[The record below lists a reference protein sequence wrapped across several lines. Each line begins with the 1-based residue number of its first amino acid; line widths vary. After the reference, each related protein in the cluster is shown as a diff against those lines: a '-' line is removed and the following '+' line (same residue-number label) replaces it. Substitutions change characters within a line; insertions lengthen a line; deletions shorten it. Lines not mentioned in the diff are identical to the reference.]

1 MFAHGM
7 KPVANAWSSRT
18 RKEKSMGRPLM
29 RECELRQRIDVYLA
43 ADERDEIT
51 RRAAEARL
59 PVSAFIRRAAMGQRV
74 RTVPT
79 GNATRWASLSR
90 LSANLNQIARH
101 LNSGRVDGIDAG
113 TVEALLGEVRA
124 LRLELMGAES

>member
-1 MFAHGM
+1 
-7 KPVANAWSSRT
+7 
-18 RKEKSMGRPLM
+18 MGRPLV

-74 RTVPT
+74 STVPA
-79 GNATRWASLSR
+79 GNATRWASLAR

-113 TVEALLGEVRA
+113 TVETLLGEVRA
-124 LRLELMGAES
+124 LRLGLLGADR